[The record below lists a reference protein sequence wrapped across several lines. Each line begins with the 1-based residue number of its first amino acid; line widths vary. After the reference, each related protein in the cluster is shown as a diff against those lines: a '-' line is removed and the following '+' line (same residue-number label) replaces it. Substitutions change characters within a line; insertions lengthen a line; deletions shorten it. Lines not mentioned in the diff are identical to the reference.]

1 MNDFFI
7 GDTNFGV
14 EDKQSRVEFAKAAD
28 GRLLLTVEIQGSE
41 KVYQDIKADENSE
54 WSWTLYPPQ
63 FYLRG
68 YPVPEKIKGKEHKIK
83 LKPEDAANF
92 DVALYLMEHNNVSGV
107 TLLVGDDRIEVS
119 GRVDL
124 MGEPRKFRIKWVK
137 E

>member
-1 MNDFFI
+1 MSDFLI

-28 GRLLLTVEIQGSE
+28 GQLLLTVEIAGNE
-41 KVYQDIKADENSE
+41 KVYQDIKADEDSE

-68 YPVPEKIKGKEHKIK
+68 YPVPEKSKGKERTIK
-83 LKPEDAANF
+83 LKPEDSANF
-92 DVALYLMEHNNVSGV
+92 DVALYFMEHNEVAGV
-107 TLLVGDDRIEVS
+107 TLVVGDDRIEIS

-124 MGEPRKFRIKWVK
+124 MGEQRKFRIKWTR

>member
-1 MNDFFI
+1 MGEFFI

-14 EDKQSRVEFAKAAD
+14 ESKQSRVEFAKAAD
-28 GRLLLTVEIQGSE
+28 GRLLLTVDIQGNE
-41 KVYQDIKADENSE
+41 KVYREITADESSE

-68 YPVPEKIKGKEHKIK
+68 YPVPEKTQGKERTIK
-83 LKPEDAANF
+83 LKPADSTNF
-92 DVALYLMEHNNVSGV
+92 DVALYLMEHNEVAGV
-107 TLLVGDDRIEVS
+107 TLVVADDRVEIS

-124 MGEPRKFRIKWVK
+124 MGKPSKFRIKWVK